1 MNSNSTSVTPGRT
14 AILVLGMHRSGTS
27 ATTRVLNLLGAELG
41 ANLLEAQAD
50 NAKGFWEQ
58 ADVVQIH
65 EELLAALGRTWHD
78 VREMPEDWLEQPASY
93 AAIDKLVKVI
103 SRDFADTALWA
114 MKDPRMCRLVPLW
127 RETLKRAGVGARALI
142 VMRPPDEVAGSL
154 AAREGWSEQHSD
166 LMWTQYTLE
175 AIRHTQDMPRSIMSY
190 DELMADWRA
199 VMRRVSEQL
208 EVQWPNTDEEHARQ
222 IDEFVTPED
231 RHHRSTDAAKPAKP
245 SPLAP
250 RSLPRQIYALGV
262 DVAAGRASWAEL
274 AQVDQRYIETAVLF
288 REVVQQKYEIDS
300 LAARQHTHIQELERE
315 LQAASSLATER
326 GNHIQLLAT
335 QHHGVMQASAELHE
349 RIAHLEGMVA
359 ERDIALTAARSLATE
374 LAEQCEL
381 ESKSNEALSR
391 RCLELDNELRE
402 EQAQEAN
409 ANADLEKLRHRC
421 DELSQALALTFSRR
435 WLVRRLWEVISK
447 GSAAGKPVA

>member
-1 MNSNSTSVTPGRT
+1 MNSNSTSVTPRRI

-65 EELLAALGRTWHD
+65 EELFAALGRTWHD

-127 RETLKRAGVGARALI
+127 RETLKRAGVSARALI

-175 AIRHTQDMPRSIMSY
+175 AIRYTQDMPRSIMSY
-190 DELMADWRA
+190 DELMVDWRA

-208 EVQWPNTDEEHARQ
+208 DVQWPNTDEEHARQ

-231 RHHRSTDAAKPAKP
+231 RHHRSADAAKPAKP

-250 RSLPRQIYALGV
+250 HSLPRQIYALGV
-262 DVAAGRASWAEL
+262 DVAAGRANWAEL
-274 AQVDQRYIETAVLF
+274 AQIDQRYMETAVLF
-288 REVVQQKYEIDS
+288 REVVQQKYEIDL
-300 LAARQHTHIQELERE
+300 LAARQHAHIHELERE

-335 QHHGVMQASAELHE
+335 QHHGVVLMSAELRE
-349 RIAHLEGMVA
+349 RVAHLEGMLA
-359 ERDIALTAARSLATE
+359 ERDIALTAARSLANE
-374 LAEQCEL
+374 LAEKCES
-381 ESKSNEALSR
+381 ESRSNEELSR
-391 RCLELDNELRE
+391 RCLELDSELRE
-402 EQAQEAN
+402 EQAQEAS
-409 ANADLEKLRHRC
+409 ANADMEKLRHRC

-435 WLVRRLWEVISK
+435 WLVRRLWEITSK
-447 GSAAGKPVA
+447 GSAAGKPLA